1 MFCYSSPVPSSE
13 CLASSISPLLY
24 IFIPPMPS
32 PHPMPWFCGAA
43 SPFERSGLGKGR
55 VKHNKCS
62 NSCRMFGLGGA
73 QMWFL
78 KRQRCW
84 IPTTGTSQVLDWE
97 PPSPAKASGGVKDH
111 CRAELLCCN
120 PWPRSEELPGTWQ
133 RCSGQ
138 VGSSSQ
144 LSDGQSHFSI
154 CWGLSPDCHSLYG
167 LFMWNRVRVVPG
179 GVGSEAE
186 AEQG

>member
-1 MFCYSSPVPSSE
+1 
-13 CLASSISPLLY
+13 
-24 IFIPPMPS
+24 
-32 PHPMPWFCGAA
+32 
-43 SPFERSGLGKGR
+43 
-55 VKHNKCS
+55 
-62 NSCRMFGLGGA
+62 
-73 QMWFL
+73 MWFL

-138 VGSSSQ
+138 VGSSSH
-144 LSDGQSHFSI
+144 LSDGQSDFSI
-154 CWGLSPDCHSLYG
+154 CWGSSADCHSFYG